1 MENQDSTLRPI
12 TDDPFF
18 SPLHVRSLF
27 IEELAFRNFPSTRTH
42 VAELFPRSLTSLTT
56 DPMTSGFE
64 WATTPESFLRATQG
78 RRGAYGH
85 LATNQPAA
93 VPAHPVSG
101 PVLMETTNHPYQ
113 GMIMDIC
120 PQRDQKLL
128 KRKFTGDNLLA
139 HANDFQ
145 KRMCH

>member
-1 MENQDSTLRPI
+1 
-12 TDDPFF
+12 
-18 SPLHVRSLF
+18 
-27 IEELAFRNFPSTRTH
+27 
-42 VAELFPRSLTSLTT
+42 
-56 DPMTSGFE
+56 MTSGFE

-101 PVLMETTNHPYQ
+101 PVLMETGTNHHQYQ

-120 PQRDQKLL
+120 PQREPKLL
-128 KRKFTGDNLLA
+128 KRKCTGNNVLA